1 MDVLNMRKSISF
13 FLLILAA
20 LALGACTRS
29 VSTSPVAEETEDPI
43 ESIFSTV
50 ATQTALA
57 ARDGIGGGEGVG
69 TDDPDAIP
77 ATSTAA
83 PTSNASPTPEATATR
98 TPAPTP
104 ELSVPA
110 SYTLHQG
117 EHPYCL
123 ARRFNIDPDALL
135 SANGLNE
142 SNATSLSVGTTITI
156 PSGAG
161 TFGGARA
168 LRSHPAT
175 YTASSTDTWYSIAC
189 AFGDVWPESIAATN
203 GYTLDD
209 ELTSGQQVHIP

>member
-1 MDVLNMRKSISF
+1 MRKSIAFS
-13 FLLILAA
+13 LLILAA

-57 ARDGIGGGEGVG
+57 AQDGIGGGEGLG

-77 ATSTAA
+77 PTSTAA
-83 PTSNASPTPEATATR
+83 PTSDASPTPSPTATR
-98 TPAPTP
+98 TALPTP
-104 ELSVPA
+104 ELSVPT
-110 SYTLHQG
+110 SYTLHEG

-123 ARRFNIDPDALL
+123 ARRFNIDPAALL
-135 SANGLNE
+135 SANGLTE
-142 SNATSLSVGTTITI
+142 ANATSLSVGTTLTI
-156 PSGAG
+156 PTGAG
-161 TFGGARA
+161 SFGDARA

-175 YTASSTDTWYSIAC
+175 YTASSIDTWYSIAC
-189 AFGDVWPESIAATN
+189 AFGDVWPESIAAAN

-209 ELTSGQQVHIP
+209 ELTSGQQLQIP